1 MSTHPVIND
10 CWNKIGVW
18 GDGSCPVLPPHVHC
32 RNCPVYSRAAID
44 LLETELPPGYRTE
57 KTAHFAHAAASSE
70 KLTESAVIF
79 RLGLEWFGLPTA
91 VFEEAATRR
100 LVRSLPHRRNRVVL
114 GITNVRGDL
123 LICVSL
129 ALLLGL
135 DLTLQPLK
143 SSNNSP
149 RLLVINREGQRF
161 AFPVD
166 EVQGVHRYSA
176 RGLQALPTTLA
187 KTIASYTRAVLPWCE
202 RAVGLLDESVLFETL
217 KRSLA

>member
-1 MSTHPVIND
+1 MNAHSLIND

-18 GDGSCPVLPPHVHC
+18 GDGSCPSLPPHVHC

-44 LLETELPPGYRTE
+44 LLEAELPAGYCAE
-57 KTAHFAHAAASSE
+57 KTAHFAQAAISSE
-70 KLTESAVIF
+70 KMTESAVIF
-79 RLGLEWFGLPTA
+79 RLGVEWFGLPTT
-91 VFEEAATRR
+91 VFEEAATQR

-123 LICVSL
+123 LVCVSL
-129 ALLLGL
+129 ALMLGL
-135 DLTLQPLK
+135 NLTSQPK
-143 SSNNSP
+143 STHSAP
-149 RLLVINREGQRF
+149 RLLVISREGQRF

-166 EVQGVHRYSA
+166 EVHGVHHYTA

-187 KTIASYTRAVLPWCE
+187 KTITSYTKAVLPWCE